1 MELHKNVLM
10 LSLYFFSLFFSK
22 EKQSKYS
29 LTWLE
34 KNLGQSETGLSGS
47 EFALTIADLLS
58 GSRTSDDLQTELF
71 DLLGFD
77 RIELIQELLEHR
89 REIVDSYHLNKK
101 VSWKKFSTCHKLA
114 TDRFR
119 LFVC

>member
-1 MELHKNVLM
+1 M
-10 LSLYFFSLFFSK
+10 
-22 EKQSKYS
+22 
-29 LTWLE
+29 
-34 KNLGQSETGLSGS
+34 GQSETGLSGS

-77 RIELIQELLEHR
+77 RIELIQDLLEHR

-101 VSWKKFSTCHKLA
+101 AMKSEIANVAASVGALDSNVNKMPIYGTQVMVQSEDEKQMRKQV
-114 TDRFR
+114 RKEEKR
-119 LFVC
+119 

>member
-1 MELHKNVLM
+1 M
-10 LSLYFFSLFFSK
+10 
-22 EKQSKYS
+22 
-29 LTWLE
+29 
-34 KNLGQSETGLSGS
+34 GQSETGLSGS

-101 VSWKKFSTCHKLA
+101 VCRKKFSTYYKLA

-119 LFVC
+119 LSICLLVRPRFFEITLSFCSLSTYLILAVKPWPFQI

>member
-1 MELHKNVLM
+1 M
-10 LSLYFFSLFFSK
+10 
-22 EKQSKYS
+22 
-29 LTWLE
+29 
-34 KNLGQSETGLSGS
+34 GQSETGLSGS

-101 VSWKKFSTCHKLA
+101 VSRKKFSTYLYKLA

-119 LFVC
+119 TFVYLLFSSTAIFRGNSFFLVSIYLILALKQWSLKI

>member
-1 MELHKNVLM
+1 MYH
-10 LSLYFFSLFFSK
+10 YIFSLFFSK

-101 VSWKKFSTCHKLA
+101 VSRKKFSTYYKLA

-119 LFVC
+119 LSICLLVRS